1 MEDWQPLLPPGPI
14 LVGYSGGP
22 DSTCLLHLLYEG
34 GWPVAACHLNHSIHP
49 SADEVEDGC
58 RQFCEER
65 GIPFLTGKADIPAMR
80 RATGMGEEEAGRW
93 ARRAFFGQAK
103 TALECSVVALAH
115 TLDDQAE
122 TLLMNLTRGTSL
134 RGLGGMSVVKE
145 GIFRPLLGISKA
157 EILEY
162 CQEEGLAYV
171 TDPSNLDLTSVRARL
186 RSRVFPELAAIN
198 PQALQSFGRTA
209 RLIQEEDR
217 FLNGMAAAALEQAEN
232 PLNGPL
238 RFLTL
243 DCEASFDASALEQLP
258 RVLLA
263 RALRLAVE
271 AVGGSL
277 DFRQLEKALD
287 GMVSHEPGSVT
298 SDEGKATL
306 TWGQERVHASQ
317 SLPVEPFRTLVT
329 LPGETESL
337 EFGWNLTAQFL
348 PASWAPAE
356 EDRRLH
362 ARLDRGRVQGQV
374 FLRSVQK
381 GDRMTPLGMEGSKLV
396 SDVLSEMKLTKA
408 AKARL
413 PILYDFV
420 GPLWVPGGP
429 IAERAKVTSQSES
442 LIVLT
447 FEPAKS

>member
-1 MEDWQPLLPPGPI
+1 MEDWQSLLPPGPI

-22 DSTCLLHLLYEG
+22 DSTCLLHLLHSG
-34 GWPVAACHLNHSIHP
+34 GWPVAACHLNHSIHAT
-49 SADEVEDGC
+49 ADEVEEGC
-58 RQFCEER
+58 RRFCEER

-93 ARRAFFGQAK
+93 ARRAFYGQAK

-134 RGLGGMSVVKE
+134 RGLGGMSILKE

-162 CQEEGLAYV
+162 CQAESLSYV

-186 RSRVFPELAAIN
+186 RSKVFPELQAVN
-198 PQALQSFGRTA
+198 PQVLSSFGRTA
-209 RLIQEEDR
+209 SLIQEEDR
-217 FLNGMAAAALEQAEN
+217 FLNGMAAASLEQAEI
-232 PLNGPL
+232 PVNGNL

-243 DCEASFDASALEQLP
+243 DCEAAFRSDSLIQLP

-271 AVGGSL
+271 AVGGAL
-277 DFRQLEKALD
+277 DFRQLETALQGIEVRD
-287 GMVSHEPGSVT
+287 SGSVT

-306 TWGQERVHASQ
+306 TWNSERIHAFQSQ
-317 SLPVEPFRTLVT
+317 PVEPFRTLVT
-329 LPGETESL
+329 LPGETESI
-337 EFGWNLTAQFL
+337 EFGWNVTAQIL
-348 PASWAPAE
+348 PSSWLPE
-356 EDRRLH
+356 PEDQRLH
-362 ARLDRGRVQGQV
+362 ARLDQNKVEGQI
-374 FLRSVQK
+374 FLRSAQK
-381 GDRMTPLGMEGSKLV
+381 GDRMTPLGMEGTKLV
-396 SDVLSEMKLTKA
+396 SDILCEMKLTRA

-413 PILYDFV
+413 PIICDFV

-429 IAERAKVTSQSES
+429 IAERAKVTGQSES

-447 FEPAKS
+447 FEPVKS